1 MIEFLSKKITSFL
14 YANNAIEKE
23 DIEIYNY
30 TFETIIAFFINIFFI
45 LIIGWILDR
54 FVCTTIFLLFYCPI
68 RQFSGGYHAENYKS
82 CLLIF
87 ILIYIFNY
95 IILEKFVI
103 GKSIILFSLVTFI
116 SFVGVYRNSP
126 FEHREHSLSNAQRKK
141 YKHIV
146 LLGLTIDVAF
156 SMIGINFRSMYIHS
170 IYILSVI
177 NIIYVMIILGKIKQQ
192 LNQDSKNYYIN
203 NF

>member
-45 LIIGWILDR
+45 LLIGWILDR
-54 FVCTTIFLLFYCPI
+54 FVCTILFLLFYCPI

-87 ILIYIFNY
+87 MIIYIFNY
-95 IILEKFVI
+95 TILEKFVI
-103 GKSIILFSLVTFI
+103 EKNIILFLLITFV

-126 FEHREHSLSNAQRKK
+126 FEHREHSLSENQRKRYK
-141 YKHIV
+141 YIV
-146 LLGLTIDVAF
+146 FLGLTIDFVF
-156 SMIGINFRSMYIHS
+156 SIIGIYFKNTYVYS

-177 NIIYVMIILGKIKQQ
+177 NIIYVMIILGKLKQKV
-192 LNQDSKNYYIN
+192 NKDSENYYIN

>member
-45 LIIGWILDR
+45 LLIGWILDR
-54 FVCTTIFLLFYCPI
+54 FVCTILFLLFYCPI

-87 ILIYIFNY
+87 MIIYIFNY
-95 IILEKFVI
+95 TILEKFVI
-103 GKSIILFSLVTFI
+103 EKNIILFLLITFV

-126 FEHREHSLSNAQRKK
+126 FEHREHSLSENQRKRYK
-141 YKHIV
+141 YIV
-146 LLGLTIDVAF
+146 FLGLTIDFVF
-156 SMIGINFRSMYIHS
+156 SI
-170 IYILSVI
+170 
-177 NIIYVMIILGKIKQQ
+177 
-192 LNQDSKNYYIN
+192 D
-203 NF
+203 